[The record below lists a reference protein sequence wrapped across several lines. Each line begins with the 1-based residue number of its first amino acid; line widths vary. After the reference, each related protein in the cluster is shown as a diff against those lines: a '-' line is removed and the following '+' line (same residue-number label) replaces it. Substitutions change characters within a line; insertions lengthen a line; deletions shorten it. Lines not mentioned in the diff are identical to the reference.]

1 MKKLIIR
8 IGIAVFALVI
18 IALIVVFFS
27 LNSIVKKGVETVGPS
42 LTKVD
47 VRLGS
52 ADISPFSGSGALSK
66 LFVGNPEGYKSASS
80 IEVGSMKVAV
90 KIGSVMSDTVVIDEV
105 NIQGPQLTL
114 ESTLTGKSN
123 LGKILD
129 NLDSSNTTSQK
140 ENTAAPAKKSEK
152 KFIVKDVV
160 INGIKLNLAVSGVGS
175 LPTVSVPDI
184 HLQNIGEQS
193 NGVTAAELVHQV
205 LAPLLQSAIE
215 AGTKAIASSSKE
227 LQNLGKGGVN
237 QLTNVTKGIGNLFN
251 K

>member
-8 IGIAVFALVI
+8 IGIVIVALVVV
-18 IALIVVFFS
+18 ALVVVFFS

-66 LFVGNPEGYKSASS
+66 LLVGNPEGYKTVSS
-80 IEVGSMKVAV
+80 IEVGSMKVMLV
-90 KIGSVMSDTVVIDEV
+90 LGSVMSDKVVI
-105 NIQGPQLTL
+105 NGIYIQDAQLTL

-129 NLDSSNTTSQK
+129 NLSAPGGAEQKQQTS
-140 ENTAAPAKKSEK
+140 APAAKSEK
-152 KFIVKDVV
+152 KFVVKNVV
-160 INGIKLNLAVSGVGS
+160 ITGTKVNLAVTGVGA
-175 LPTVSVPDI
+175 LPTVTLPDV
-184 HLQNIGEQS
+184 HLRNIGEQS
-193 NGVTAAELVHQV
+193 NGVTAAELVKQV
-205 LAPLLQSAIE
+205 LTPLLQSAIE
-215 AGTKAIASSSKE
+215 AGTKAVASSSKQ
-227 LQNLGKGGVN
+227 LQDLGKGGVN

>member
-8 IGIAVFALVI
+8 IGVAVVALVI

-80 IEVGSMKVAV
+80 IEVGSMKVMLV
-90 KIGSVMSDTVVIDEV
+90 LGSVMSDKIVINGV
-105 NIQGPQLTL
+105 YIQDAQLTL
-114 ESTLTGKSN
+114 ESALTGKSN

-129 NLDSSNTTSQK
+129 NLSASSSGEQKQQTS
-140 ENTAAPAKKSEK
+140 APETKNQK
-152 KFIVKDVV
+152 KFIVKNVV
-160 INGIKLNLAVSGVGS
+160 ISGTKVNLAVTGVGA
-175 LPTVSVPDI
+175 LPTVTIPEV
-184 HLQNIGEQS
+184 HLQNIGEKS
-193 NGVTAAELVHQV
+193 NGVTAAELVQQV
-205 LAPLLQSAIE
+205 LTPLLQSAIDE
-215 AGTKAIASSSKE
+215 GTKAIASNSKQ